1 MHPTPAPIVTASASC
16 SNSAGSQGSGNRCHM
31 LGAVLST
38 YINHPRAQQTPA
50 YMMTVGYMALPGG
63 LKQLSL
69 KGISLAG
76 LLGATTGMEGKCNRH
91 PRGHHSEEIWGLC
104 PQIHGTCQP
113 WHVILTGTL
122 PARLKLLPGVSKVR
136 PTASGLIVL

>member
-1 MHPTPAPIVTASASC
+1 
-16 SNSAGSQGSGNRCHM
+16 M

-38 YINHPRAQQTPA
+38 YINHLRAQQTPA

-76 LLGATTGMEGKCNRH
+76 LLGATTGMEGK
-91 PRGHHSEEIWGLC
+91 L
-104 PQIHGTCQP
+104 
-113 WHVILTGTL
+113 
-122 PARLKLLPGVSKVR
+122 
-136 PTASGLIVL
+136 